1 VESKRKIERNA
12 LRRKR
17 ADNQELLIV
26 AVLGERGLAKNARKK
41 RFM

>member
-17 ADNQELLIV
+17 ADNQESLIV

-41 RFM
+41 GFM